1 MRPGLVALGDSI
13 TNGEGGSQEG
23 PASGG
28 RSRMPKMRRAARRRH
43 PPGMLGVRAWSW
55 AQWLATALELPY
67 TGLAADGAVAA
78 DLVAR
83 QLPRLDG
90 PYAVGCLWIGV
101 NDVRSVDFDLE
112 AYVRDLRVAAEAVAD
127 ACETVLMPTIP
138 LDLGRP
144 RAGAAKVSAANA
156 AIRERAAAVG
166 AAVVAL
172 DDLRGWRLV
181 LPDAVHLTALGQLV
195 VADRAFD
202 ALADRARS
210 AGVDRHVRP
219 SALAEAD
226 ERLLASIRYALTG
239 HAAALARDWRRRGV
253 EALAR
258 RRAR

>member
-13 TNGEGGSQEG
+13 TNGEGA
-23 PASGG
+23 P
-28 RSRMPKMRRAARRRH
+28 
-43 PPGMLGVRAWSW
+43 MLGVRPWSW

-67 TGLAADGAVAA
+67 TGLATNGAVAA
-78 DLVAR
+78 GVVAH

-101 NDVRSVDFDLE
+101 NDVRSVDFDLD
-112 AYVRDLRVAAEAVAD
+112 AYARDLRVAAEAVAA
-127 ACETVLMPTIP
+127 ACEAVLMPTIP

-144 RAGAAKVSAANA
+144 RAGAAKVGAANA
-156 AIRERAAAVG
+156 AIREHAAAVG

-202 ALADRARS
+202 ALAHRAPS
-210 AGVDRHVRP
+210 PGAVHRHARP
-219 SALAEAD
+219 STLAEAD
-226 ERLLASIRYALTG
+226 ERLLGSVRYALTG
-239 HAAALARDWRRRGV
+239 HAAALARDWRRRAV
-253 EALAR
+253 EAAAR